1 MYYIKEN
8 IDNLKNILTN
18 KIDPRGIL
26 YPNGSKK
33 YTESLYE
40 KSIFSALINDYYCQF
55 LENYL
60 KYNKKKR

>member
-1 MYYIKEN
+1 MWDNAFGDINIMYYIKEN

-40 KSIFSALINDYYCQF
+40 KVYFQP
-55 LENYL
+55 
-60 KYNKKKR
+60 